1 MQKLVFTNGGGQT
14 IDLTS
19 GNFGITNW
27 EGLSGVGLNIQTQQV
42 PFQDGGV
49 FLDALMEQREISVTV
64 AIQDNNDLS
73 ARYERKRQLI
83 SALNPKLGEGVLV
96 YTNDYLARQIKAV
109 PQLPIFENK
118 NSNDAG
124 TLKASVVFSCPSPYW
139 EDLEDT
145 VVEIKGMSIIQNNG
159 DVPAQVE
166 VTIPAGSSNPSIGN
180 RTNLK
185 QIKIN
190 GSFDNAVVIDTQVGQ
205 KKVTSEEIGFT
216 WESGGAFA
224 DVIFADGK
232 YIFVGSIIVV
242 EDYVTGKRTVADS
255 GTSNSLGGIA
265 YGNGLFVAVG
275 IYGTIITSPDG
286 ITWTERTSGTSNHLS
301 SVVYGNGLFVAV
313 GGERL
318 NESIL
323 TSSDGITWTERG
335 AGLTNKGLNSVT
347 YGNGLFVIAGGLAL
361 LTSSDGITW
370 TDRYSQSMMPLYS
383 VAYENGLFIAGGL
396 RLNVY
401 TSPDGITWTERY
413 LGTDNGKRLYS
424 IAFGNHI
431 YVAVGEYKSLS
442 TEDRATVLTSRDG
455 ITWVER
461 MPNLPTR
468 NFNAIIYKNG
478 MFIATGENGIIAV
491 TQDGVE
497 WTVLTAGK
505 YIGSL
510 IFGKSIFLSVYNDA
524 DRGHYIQTSPD
535 GITWTERYWAS
546 GETPVFRSPTFINN
560 TFIIP
565 KGKNI
570 LVSPDGITWTEK
582 ITGAIKGLIE
592 VTYGEGKYIGV
603 GEEGTILSSLD
614 LTTWTEETSGV
625 YDDITSVIYA
635 NGLFIAT
642 CPSSCVLTS
651 PDGITWTANNNVTGL
666 WKVIYGNNMFVGIG
680 VHLNYILTSTDGINW
695 TQRAIGLVDNL
706 DSIIYN
712 NGLFV
717 AVGVGVYTSTDGIN
731 WTEKV
736 SGFGEGLFSVAYGNG
751 VYILMGRNR
760 ELYNSYLIQTDNLIS
775 DLTTD
780 SDMTFNL
787 EIGTNNLFFTD
798 NNNKTATL
806 SFRQKYIG
814 V

>member
-1 MQKLVFTNGGGQT
+1 MQKLVFTNGGGNT

-49 FLDALMEQREISVTV
+49 FLDALMEQREITVTV

-73 ARYERKRQLI
+73 ARYERKRELI

-96 YTNDYLARQIKAV
+96 YTNDYLSRQIKAV

-118 NSNDAG
+118 NSNDSG
-124 TLKASVVFSCPSPYW
+124 TLKASVTFSCPSPYW
-139 EDLEDT
+139 EDLDNT
-145 VVEIKGMSIIQNNG
+145 VVEIKGMNIIQNYG

-166 VTIPAGSSNPSIGN
+166 VTIPAGSSNPTISN

-216 WESGGAFA
+216 WESGGGFA
-224 DVIFADGK
+224 DVIFVDGK
-232 YIFVGSIIVV
+232 YIFVGSIIVI
-242 EDYVTGKRTVADS
+242 EDYVTGKRTVAD
-255 GTSNSLGGIA
+255 GRTSNYLNGIA

-286 ITWTERTSGTSNHLS
+286 ITWTQRTSGTSNHLQG
-301 SVVYGNGLFVAV
+301 VVYGDGLFVAV
-313 GGERL
+313 GSEYP

-323 TSSDGITWTERG
+323 TSTDGITWTERG
-335 AGLTNKGLNSVT
+335 TGLTNKGLISVT
-347 YGNGLFVIAGGLAL
+347 YGNGLFVIAGDQAL

-370 TDRYSQSMMPLYS
+370 SDRYTQDMSLLSCVGY
-383 VAYENGLFIAGGL
+383 VNGLFTVGGI
-396 RLNVY
+396 RLDTY
-401 TSPDGITWTERY
+401 TSTDGITWTQRFA
-413 LGTDNGKRLYS
+413 GTDNGKELHS
-424 IAFGNHI
+424 IAYGNYM
-431 YVAVGEYKSLS
+431 YVAVGELESQEEY
-442 TEDRATVLTSRDG
+442 RATVLTSRDG
-455 ITWVER
+455 ITWIER
-461 MPNLPTR
+461 TPDLPTR
-468 NFNAIIYKNG
+468 NFEAIIYKNG
-478 MFIATGENGIIAV
+478 MFVATGENGIIAT
-491 TQDGVE
+491 TQDGIE
-497 WTVLTAGK
+497 WTVQTAGN
-505 YIGSL
+505 YVSSV
-510 IFGKSIFLSVYNDA
+510 IFGKGLFLSVYSDA
-524 DRGHYIQTSPD
+524 GRGHYIQTSPD
-535 GITWTERYWAS
+535 GITWTE
-546 GETPVFRSPTFINN
+546 
-560 TFIIP
+560 
-565 KGKNI
+565 
-570 LVSPDGITWTEK
+570 K
-582 ITGAIKGLIE
+582 ITGATKSLIE
-592 VTYGEGKYIGV
+592 VAYGEGKYIAV
-603 GEEGTILSSLD
+603 GYEGTIISSLD

-625 YDDITSVIYA
+625 NDDITSVIYA

-666 WKVIYGNNMFVGIG
+666 WKVIFGNNMFVGIG
-680 VHLNYILTSTDGINW
+680 VYLNYILTSYDGATW
-695 TQRAIGLVDNL
+695 TQRANGLVDEAN
-706 DSIIYN
+706 SIIYN

-717 AVGVGVYTSTDGIN
+717 AVGKDVYTSPDGIA
-731 WTEKV
+731 WTKKA
-736 SGFGEGLFSVAYGNG
+736 SGFGEGLFSIAFGNG
-751 VYILMGRNR
+751 KYVMIGNNR
-760 ELYNSYLIQTDNLIS
+760 ELYNSYLMQTQNLIS

-787 EIGTNNLFFTD
+787 EKGINNIFFSDD
-798 NNNKTATL
+798 NNKIATL